1 MEQRRMEG
9 FPLTANRIQLI
20 ALSHFAKYG
29 YAGTSLS
36 KIAEEVGIKKPSIYA
51 HYKSK
56 EDLFLHVLQ
65 SVFVDELN
73 WITDFFHKH
82 EQLPLYDQ
90 LKLLLDSYRHRY
102 SQYDV
107 LKFMLRVAF
116 FPPPSLQEPVLE
128 RMHSF
133 IERLEKGL
141 IPRMAQALR
150 SQEIH
155 GVHPEQA
162 AKAFISILDGLF
174 VQLLYGGVSR
184 FESNLEAAWTIYWR
198 GITCKSV

>member
-36 KIAEEVGIKKPSIYA
+36 KVAEEVGIKKPSIYA

-82 EQLPLYDQ
+82 EHLPLYDQ

-141 IPRMAQALR
+141 IPPHGTGAALTR
-150 SQEIH
+150 NSRCSSRAGSQGIH
-155 GVHPEQA
+155 LDIGRAVRTASVRRRKPIREQ
-162 AKAFISILDGLF
+162 S
-174 VQLLYGGVSR
+174 
-184 FESNLEAAWTIYWR
+184 
-198 GITCKSV
+198 

>member
-29 YAGTSLS
+29 YAGTSMS
-36 KIAEEVGIKKPSIYA
+36 HIAEEVGIKKPSIYA

-90 LKLLLDSYRHRY
+90 LKLLLKSYRHRY
-102 SQYDV
+102 NQYDV

-116 FPPPSLQEPVLE
+116 FPPPSLREPVLD
-128 RMHSF
+128 RMHAF
-133 IERLEKGL
+133 VEKLEKGL
-141 IPRMAQALR
+141 VPRMAQALR
-150 SQEIH
+150 SQEIC

-174 VQLLYGGVSR
+174 VQLLYGGIDR

-198 GITCKSV
+198 GITCRPI